1 MVENARSIN
10 IAASILLLIGIL
22 YIVGPLYL
30 TLSTASQSYEYML
43 RNGLAWVPGTELF
56 ANMGKVIHDTRI
68 PVQMLNSMIVAFSNA
83 LATCALSFL
92 SAYAIVYFRIR
103 WAGVAFALI
112 LATIMLPLDIRVIT
126 TYQVASNIFSPLNA
140 LLDYTSLN
148 SLIEMV
154 FGAPVHLELSV
165 LDTHF
170 GLIAPLVAHGTG
182 TFLFRQFF
190 LTLPKDLFKAAR
202 MDGAGPIR
210 FLFDILL
217 PLARTSFA
225 SLFVLTF
232 LSGWTQYL
240 WPLVGAS
247 TPDMQTAVVGLARLV
262 PDADGQVPD
271 FPMIMAGAVLVSL
284 VPLTMIALLQRFLVQ
299 GLVLSEK

>member
-1 MVENARSIN
+1 M
-10 IAASILLLIGIL
+10 
-22 YIVGPLYL
+22 
-30 TLSTASQSYEYML
+30 
-43 RNGLAWVPGTELF
+43 
-56 ANMGKVIHDTRI
+56 
-68 PVQMLNSMIVAFSNA
+68 
-83 LATCALSFL
+83 
-92 SAYAIVYFRIR
+92 
-103 WAGVAFALI
+103 
-112 LATIMLPLDIRVIT
+112 
-126 TYQVASNIFSPLNA
+126 
-140 LLDYTSLN
+140 
-148 SLIEMV
+148 
-154 FGAPVHLELSV
+154 
-165 LDTHF
+165 
-170 GLIAPLVAHGTG
+170 
-182 TFLFRQFF
+182 
-190 LTLPKDLFKAAR
+190 TLPKDLFKAAR

-262 PDADGQVPD
+262 PDADGRVPD